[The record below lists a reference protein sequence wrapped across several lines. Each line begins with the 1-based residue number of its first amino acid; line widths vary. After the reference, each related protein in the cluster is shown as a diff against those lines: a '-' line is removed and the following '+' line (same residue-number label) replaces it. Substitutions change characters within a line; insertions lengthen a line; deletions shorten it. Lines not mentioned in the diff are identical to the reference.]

1 MPPPKAHPAQLGY
14 VANNQGNYRAQV
26 NARDVGFAKLITGPY
41 HGTKQRAFED
51 LQSIQAAAVE
61 HTTRIGA
68 LQAMQQKADR
78 LKAEGKAEVG
88 RVELC
93 GNENRAHF
101 RYIQGGVQRDIRG
114 PRRHDER
121 RAQADIEV
129 IRAAAAGKPT
139 RAEQLA
145 AMHAEARST

>member
-1 MPPPKAHPAQLGY
+1 
-14 VANNQGNYRAQV
+14 
-26 NARDVGFAKLITGPY
+26 
-41 HGTKQRAFED
+41 
-51 LQSIQAAAVE
+51 
-61 HTTRIGA
+61 
-68 LQAMQQKADR
+68 MQQKADR
-78 LKAEGKAEVG
+78 LKAEGKTEVG

-101 RYIQGGVQRDIRG
+101 QYIQGGVQRDIRG

-139 RAEQLA
+139 RSEQLE
-145 AMHAEARST
+145 AMHIEALST